1 MEATALLKI
10 ISGGENSK
18 VQFKENITNAVSIAQ
33 EMVAFANSQGGLLII
48 GVKDKTGE
56 IVGLD
61 FPNIQRIN
69 NLLAT
74 ASNELVKPSIYVFTE
89 TVEVQGQHLLICQ
102 IQEGIKKPYRD
113 KDGVVW
119 IKTASDKRKVI
130 SNEEEARLLQ
140 IGGYM
145 QAEEQIFFDSD
156 WKYIDFELFKNF
168 YEKKYDEKI
177 EDVKDLPMIFEN
189 LNLAKGNKFN
199 LAGILLF
206 GKTVT
211 RYFPLNQIIGIS
223 FFGNEV
229 TGINYRDSENIEG
242 NFRKLFTEG
251 MAFIKR
257 NIKKVQ
263 NSKSFNSTGD
273 PEIPLIV
280 FEELLTNALIHRDY
294 FVQNNIRIFIFDNRI
309 EIISPGKLPNSLTV
323 EKIKYGISIKRNPT
337 LASFA
342 FDLINFRGIGSGIRR
357 AIQHYPAI
365 EFINDEI
372 IEEFK
377 VIIYRPLLS

>member
-10 ISGGENSK
+10 ISRGENSK

-89 TVEVQGQHLLICQ
+89 TVEVQGLHLLICQ
-102 IQEGIKKPYRD
+102 IQEGIKKPYCD
-113 KDGVVW
+113 KDEVVW

-130 SNEEEARLLQ
+130 SNEEEARLLES
-140 IGGYM
+140 GGYIH
-145 QAEEQIFFDSD
+145 AEEQIFFDSGCE
-156 WKYIDFELFKNF
+156 YIDFKLFKNF
-168 YEKKYDEKI
+168 YEKKYDGKI

-189 LNLAKGNKFN
+189 LNLAKGGKFN

-211 RYFPLNQIIGIS
+211 RYFPLNQTIGIS

-229 TGINYRDSENIEG
+229 TGTNYHDSENIEG
-242 NFRKLFTEG
+242 NFRKTLYRRHGFHQAKYQKST
-251 MAFIKR
+251 KR
-257 NIKKVQ
+257 Q
-263 NSKSFNSTGD
+263 
-273 PEIPLIV
+273 
-280 FEELLTNALIHRDY
+280 
-294 FVQNNIRIFIFDNRI
+294 IF
-309 EIISPGKLPNSLTV
+309 
-323 EKIKYGISIKRNPT
+323 
-337 LASFA
+337 
-342 FDLINFRGIGSGIRR
+342 
-357 AIQHYPAI
+357 
-365 EFINDEI
+365 
-372 IEEFK
+372 
-377 VIIYRPLLS
+377 